1 MELFRVYILPDEA
14 GNITAVN
21 SHIFQQDLTGWVQ
34 IDEGIEVKHLHAQG
48 NYFPKPI
55 RTELGVYRYRLVDGA
70 VQELSDS
77 EIAALEA
84 QIQVPGTNQEERIR
98 ELEEALKLILSGVTE

>member
-1 MELFRVYILPDEA
+1 MNKFKVYVLPDDA
-14 GNITAVN
+14 GNVIAVN

-55 RTELGVYRYRLVDGA
+55 RTELGAYRYRLVDGA
-70 VQELSDS
+70 VQELSGE
-77 EIAALEA
+77 EIAAQEA
-84 QIQVPGTNQEERIR
+84 ALQVPLPGYEARIR
-98 ELEEALKLILSGVTE
+98 ELEEALELILSGVTE

>member
-1 MELFRVYILPDEA
+1 MNKFKVYVLPDDA
-14 GNITAVN
+14 GNVIAVN

-55 RTELGVYRYRLVDGA
+55 RTELGAYRYRLVDGA
-70 VQELSDS
+70 VQELSTE
-77 EIAALEA
+77 EIAAQEA
-84 QIQVPGTNQEERIR
+84 VLRVPSPGYEARIR
-98 ELEEALKLILSGVTE
+98 ELEEALELILSEVTE

>member
-1 MELFRVYILPDEA
+1 MNKFKVYVLPDDA
-14 GNITAVN
+14 GNVIAVN
-21 SHIFQQDLTGWVQ
+21 SHIFQQNLTGWVQ
-34 IDEGIEVKHLHAQG
+34 IDEGKEIRYLHAQG

-98 ELEEALKLILSGVTE
+98 ELEEALELILSGVTE

>member
-1 MELFRVYILPDEA
+1 MNKYKVYILPDDA
-14 GNITAVN
+14 GNVIAVN

-55 RTELGVYRYRLVDGA
+55 RTERGVCRYRLVDGA

-98 ELEEALKLILSGVTE
+98 ELEEALEMILSGVTE